1 MLAGEGEV
9 KELVAAAREAGLR
22 GRFEV
27 GVLDVEVPASGEAK
41 GERVE
46 VKRWYREVAK
56 VRG

>member
-1 MLAGEGEV
+1 MAGKGEV

-27 GVLDVEVPASGEAK
+27 GVLDAEVPSSGEVK
-41 GERVE
+41 GVRVD